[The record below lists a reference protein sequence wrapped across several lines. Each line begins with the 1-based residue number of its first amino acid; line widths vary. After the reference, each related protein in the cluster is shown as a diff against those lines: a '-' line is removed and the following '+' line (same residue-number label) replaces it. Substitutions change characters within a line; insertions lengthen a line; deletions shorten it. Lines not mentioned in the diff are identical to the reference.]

1 MLSRQGKAARS
12 PSSAA
17 SGETT
22 VAQPVTIYCDE
33 SGGLNAGAMTF
44 AAVMLTP
51 QIAADIHARFRSVTG
66 LRGELK
72 GSRISVVERAYLLE
86 LFDRAGGRAWVAV
99 AKRGTIGGKPG
110 GSVPSDLSVYA
121 ALLNLAIGRWL
132 PETGGVCT
140 DVVIDDGRYH
150 PAILSRVRDTIQAGL
165 AGWGRASLADS
176 RRSDGVQIAD
186 VIANSL
192 FNVKVGSP
200 RAHRIDTILEPMLTS
215 RAIRIA
221 ELTKLP

>member
-1 MLSRQGKAARS
+1 M
-12 PSSAA
+12 
-17 SGETT
+17 
-22 VAQPVTIYCDE
+22 TIYCDE

-44 AAVMLTP
+44 SAVMLTP
-51 QIAADIHARFRSVTG
+51 QAATEIHERFRGVTG

-72 GSRISVVERAYLLE
+72 GSRISIVERAYLLE

-99 AKRGTIGGKPG
+99 ASRDKLAQNPG
-110 GSVPSDLSVYA
+110 GTLPSDLALYA
-121 ALLNLAIGRWL
+121 GLLNLAIGRWL

-140 DVVIDDGRYH
+140 DVVIDDGRYD
-150 PAILSRVRDTIQAGL
+150 PKILAHVREEIQEGL
-165 AGWGRASLADS
+165 GQWGRASLADS

-192 FNVKVGSP
+192 FNITVGSQ
-200 RAHRIDTILEPMLTS
+200 RAHRIQRILDPMLAS
-215 RAIRIA
+215 KAVRIA

>member
-1 MLSRQGKAARS
+1 M
-12 PSSAA
+12 
-17 SGETT
+17 
-22 VAQPVTIYCDE
+22 TIYCDE

-99 AKRGTIGGKPG
+99 AKRDTIGGKPG
-110 GSVPSDLSVYA
+110 GTVPSDLAVYA
-121 ALLNLAIGRWL
+121 ALLNLAVGRWL

-140 DVVIDDGRYH
+140 DVVIDDGRYD
-150 PAILSRVRDTIQAGL
+150 PTILGKVREEIQAGL
-165 AGWGRASLADS
+165 GAWGRASLADS
-176 RRSDGVQIAD
+176 HRSDGVQIAD

-192 FNVKVGSP
+192 FNITVGSP
-200 RAHRIDTILEPMLTS
+200 RAHRIQQIIEPMLAS
-215 RAIRIA
+215 KAIRVA
-221 ELTKLP
+221 ELKHVG

>member
-1 MLSRQGKAARS
+1 M
-12 PSSAA
+12 
-17 SGETT
+17 
-22 VAQPVTIYCDE
+22 TIYCDE
-33 SGGLNAGAMTF
+33 SGGLNAGAMIF
-44 AAVMLTP
+44 SAVMLTP
-51 QIAADIHARFRSVTG
+51 KAASEIHERFRGVTG

-72 GSRISVVERAYLLE
+72 GSRISIVERAYLLE

-99 AKRGTIGGKPG
+99 AERDKLSQNPG
-110 GSVPSDLSVYA
+110 GTLPSDLALYA

-140 DVVIDDGRYH
+140 DVVIDDGRYD
-150 PAILSRVRDTIQAGL
+150 PKILAHVREEIQAGL
-165 AGWGRASLADS
+165 GQWGRASLADS

-192 FNVKVGSP
+192 FNITVQSQ
-200 RAHRIDTILEPMLTS
+200 RAHRIQRILDPMLAS

-221 ELTKLP
+221 ELTHVG

>member
-1 MLSRQGKAARS
+1 M
-12 PSSAA
+12 
-17 SGETT
+17 
-22 VAQPVTIYCDE
+22 TIYCDE

-51 QIAADIHARFRSVTG
+51 QAATDIHSRFRSVTG

-72 GSRISVVERAYLLE
+72 GSRISIVERAYLLE

-99 AKRGTIGGKPG
+99 AKRDALAQRPG
-110 GSVPSDLSVYA
+110 ETPPSDLALYA
-121 ALLNLAIGRWL
+121 ALLNLAVGRWL

-140 DVVIDDGRYH
+140 DVVIDEGRYDA
-150 PAILSRVRDTIQAGL
+150 AILAKVREEIQAGL
-165 AGWGRASLADS
+165 GQWGRASLADS

-192 FNVKVGSP
+192 FNIAVGSP
-200 RAHRIDTILEPMLTS
+200 RAHRIQRIIEPMLAS
-215 RAIRIA
+215 NAIRVA
-221 ELTKLP
+221 ELKQVM

>member
-1 MLSRQGKAARS
+1 M
-12 PSSAA
+12 
-17 SGETT
+17 
-22 VAQPVTIYCDE
+22 TIYCDE

-44 AAVMLTP
+44 AAAMLTP
-51 QIAADIHARFRSVTG
+51 EAAAAIHARFRSVTG

-72 GSRISVVERAYLLE
+72 GSRISVTERAYLLE

-99 AKRGTIGGKPG
+99 AKRDQLAPSADGKA
-110 GSVPSDLSVYA
+110 VSDLALYA
-121 ALLNLAIGRWL
+121 ALLDLAVSSWL

-140 DVVIDDGRYH
+140 DVVIDDGRYD
-150 PAILSRVRDTIQAGL
+150 PAILGHVRESIQAGL

-192 FNVKVGSP
+192 FNIEVGSP
-200 RAHRIDTILEPMLTS
+200 RAHRIGTILDPLLKS

-221 ELTKLP
+221 ELTRLP

>member
-1 MLSRQGKAARS
+1 M
-12 PSSAA
+12 
-17 SGETT
+17 
-22 VAQPVTIYCDE
+22 TIYCDE

-44 AAVMLTP
+44 SAVMLTP
-51 QIAADIHARFRSVTG
+51 HVATEIHDRFRAVTG

-72 GSRISVVERAYLLE
+72 GSRISLVERAYLLE

-99 AKRGTIGGKPG
+99 AERNKLAQNPG
-110 GSVPSDLSVYA
+110 GTLPSDLALYA
-121 ALLNLAIGRWL
+121 GLLNLAIGRWL

-140 DVVIDDGRYH
+140 DVVIDDGRYD
-150 PAILSRVRDTIQAGL
+150 PKILAHVREEIQAGL
-165 AGWGRASLADS
+165 GQWGRASLADS

-192 FNVKVGSP
+192 FNITVGSQ
-200 RAHRIDTILEPMLTS
+200 RAHRIRQILDPMLAS
-215 RAIRIA
+215 KAIRIA

>member
-1 MLSRQGKAARS
+1 M
-12 PSSAA
+12 
-17 SGETT
+17 
-22 VAQPVTIYCDE
+22 TIYCDE

-44 AAVMLTP
+44 AAVLLTP
-51 QIAADIHARFRSVTG
+51 DAAADIHARFRAVTG

-72 GSRISVVERAYLLE
+72 GSRISLTERAYLLE

-99 AKRGTIGGKPG
+99 AKRERLAPPKDGKP
-110 GSVPSDLSVYA
+110 PSDLALYA
-121 ALLNLAIGRWL
+121 ALLDLAVSSWL

-140 DVVIDDGRYH
+140 DVVIDDGRYD
-150 PAILSRVRDTIQAGL
+150 PAILGQVRETIQAGL

-186 VIANSL
+186 VVANSL
-192 FNVKVGSP
+192 FNIEVSSP
-200 RAHRIDTILEPMLTS
+200 RAHRIGVILDPLLKS

-221 ELTKLP
+221 ELTQLH

>member
-1 MLSRQGKAARS
+1 M
-12 PSSAA
+12 
-17 SGETT
+17 
-22 VAQPVTIYCDE
+22 TIYCDE

-51 QIAADIHARFRSVTG
+51 QVAADIHSRFRSVTG

-99 AKRGTIGGKPG
+99 AKRDTIGGKPG
-110 GSVPSDLSVYA
+110 VTVPSDLSVYA
-121 ALLNLAIGRWL
+121 ALLNLAVGRWL

-140 DVVIDDGRYH
+140 DVVIDDGRYD
-150 PAILSRVRDTIQAGL
+150 PTILGKVREEIQAGL
-165 AGWGRASLADS
+165 GAWGRASLADS
-176 RRSDGVQIAD
+176 HRSDGVQIAD

-192 FNVKVGSP
+192 FNITVGSP
-200 RAHRIDTILEPMLTS
+200 RAQRIQQIIEPMLASKT
-215 RAIRIA
+215 IRVA
-221 ELTKLP
+221 ELTHVG

>member
-1 MLSRQGKAARS
+1 M
-12 PSSAA
+12 
-17 SGETT
+17 
-22 VAQPVTIYCDE
+22 TIYCDE

-44 AAVMLTP
+44 SAVMLAP
-51 QIAADIHARFRSVTG
+51 AAATEIHERFRGVTG

-72 GSRISVVERAYLLE
+72 GSRISIVERAYLLE

-99 AKRGTIGGKPG
+99 ANRDKLAQNPG
-110 GSVPSDLSVYA
+110 GTLPSDLALYA

-140 DVVIDDGRYH
+140 DVVIDDGRYD
-150 PAILSRVRDTIQAGL
+150 PKILAEVREEIQAGL
-165 AGWGRASLADS
+165 GQWGRASLADS

-192 FNVKVGSP
+192 FNITVGSQ
-200 RAHRIDTILEPMLTS
+200 RAHRIQRILDPMLAS
-215 RAIRIA
+215 KAIRIA
-221 ELTKLP
+221 ELTKVP

>member
-1 MLSRQGKAARS
+1 M
-12 PSSAA
+12 
-17 SGETT
+17 
-22 VAQPVTIYCDE
+22 TIYCDE

-44 AAVMLTP
+44 SAVMLP
-51 QIAADIHARFRSVTG
+51 PKAAADIHARFRGVTG

-72 GSRISVVERAYLLE
+72 GSRISLVERAYLLE

-99 AKRGTIGGKPG
+99 ATRDKLAQNPG
-110 GSVPSDLSVYA
+110 GTLPSDLALYA

-140 DVVIDDGRYH
+140 DVVIDDGRYD
-150 PAILSRVRDTIQAGL
+150 PKILAHVREEIQAGL
-165 AGWGRASLADS
+165 GQWGRASLADS

-192 FNVKVGSP
+192 FNITIGSP
-200 RAHRIDTILEPMLTS
+200 RAHRIQRILDPMFAS
-215 RAIRIA
+215 KAIRIA
-221 ELTKLP
+221 ELTHVP

>member
-1 MLSRQGKAARS
+1 M
-12 PSSAA
+12 
-17 SGETT
+17 
-22 VAQPVTIYCDE
+22 TIYCDE

-44 AAVMLTP
+44 SAVMLTP
-51 QIAADIHARFRSVTG
+51 QAATEIHARFRSVTG

-72 GSRISVVERAYLLE
+72 GSRISIVERAYLLE

-99 AKRGTIGGKPG
+99 AQRDKMAQNPG
-110 GSVPSDLSVYA
+110 GTLPSDLALYA

-140 DVVIDDGRYH
+140 DVVIDDGRYD
-150 PAILSRVRDTIQAGL
+150 PKILSHVRAEIQAGL
-165 AGWGRASLADS
+165 GQWGRATLADS

-192 FNVKVGSP
+192 FNTVIGSP
-200 RAHRIDTILEPMLTS
+200 RARRIQRIIEPMLAS
-215 RAIRIA
+215 KAIRIA
-221 ELTKLP
+221 ELTQVP